1 MVKAKKAQELLN
13 ERLYRTRPEEMK
25 FTSIT
30 DTPDVVQA
38 KINALQISD
47 VSLPFHLPFIYV
59 MTFLFF
65 VVEIRILAIRV
76 TNWKVLQIQI
86 TKEFL
91 LMSFF
96 KVFRPW

>member
-1 MVKAKKAQELLN
+1 MDVVKAKKAQELLN

-47 VSLPFHLPFIYV
+47 VSLPFTYL
-59 MTFLFF
+59 
-65 VVEIRILAIRV
+65 
-76 TNWKVLQIQI
+76 
-86 TKEFL
+86 
-91 LMSFF
+91 S
-96 KVFRPW
+96 

>member
-1 MVKAKKAQELLN
+1 MTEGSVDVVKAKKAQELLN

-47 VSLPFHLPFIYV
+47 VSLPFTYL
-59 MTFLFF
+59 
-65 VVEIRILAIRV
+65 
-76 TNWKVLQIQI
+76 
-86 TKEFL
+86 
-91 LMSFF
+91 SFM
-96 KVFRPW
+96 